1 MFFLLQWK
9 ICAQLATRIGVPAFC
24 SWDRCKGTALRI
36 IPGYPKP
43 LQILPHLTRS
53 ILDSTAKSVLLPSLC
68 KLKILF
74 KLIGIP
80 GLIKDNK
87 AVVVQLVQAR
97 ALRNRAAESEFCLS
111 YLLYACSSI
120 HQVIQNGLSGGFPHS
135 ICREAISF
143 CAVVNHLCTQCIE
156 ITQNKGEF
164 QCIVSKH
171 CAVFLGPQ
179 CIIFPES
186 CVSDKRQKCSIFVSP
201 PQAWLSMHGAM
212 QNSLS
217 YRYSS
222 YCCIMKKKEVS
233 AKTICHRVPNK
244 LCFLVDGT
252 WLIIYLL
259 ETQRMSNAFPQ
270 FLATR
275 YHLHSSKKLH
285 STYSTKKQL

>member
-1 MFFLLQWK
+1 MDIKCYIRLKYCYHSVAMHSLSFLLSINYSVTYRNCLLDGDDFSTMLKSKQVQAFCNLLVREKKINGMFFLLQWK

-120 HQVIQNGLSGGFPHS
+120 HQVIQNGLSGGFG
-135 ICREAISF
+135 
-143 CAVVNHLCTQCIE
+143 NWT
-156 ITQNKGEF
+156 
-164 QCIVSKH
+164 
-171 CAVFLGPQ
+171 
-179 CIIFPES
+179 
-186 CVSDKRQKCSIFVSP
+186 
-201 PQAWLSMHGAM
+201 
-212 QNSLS
+212 
-217 YRYSS
+217 
-222 YCCIMKKKEVS
+222 
-233 AKTICHRVPNK
+233 
-244 LCFLVDGT
+244 LVM
-252 WLIIYLL
+252 
-259 ETQRMSNAFPQ
+259 ETQA
-270 FLATR
+270 
-275 YHLHSSKKLH
+275 
-285 STYSTKKQL
+285 